1 MCTCVCVIGGQA
13 GQILAAMVR
22 HVSEGYMHVSIS
34 GADVPVG
41 LSKGIRLAAIV
52 ELSRVRVPCL
62 RPPIVVLC
70 RMTMISDGLP
80 AHLDTNTWR

>member
-52 ELSRVRVPCL
+52 YLSRVRPPTPTHCCYVPDDN
-62 RPPIVVLC
+62 
-70 RMTMISDGLP
+70 DGLP
-80 AHLDTNTWR
+80 APLGTD